1 MSEEDRNDW
10 SKKNYTAPVGRQ
22 LSLPNQSLKM
32 GFRITKIDLPV
43 VTFVGVY
50 RSASQHPLVQ
60 MNASAGLHGL
70 NA

>member
-1 MSEEDRNDW
+1 M
-10 SKKNYTAPVGRQ
+10 Y
-22 LSLPNQSLKM
+22 
-32 GFRITKIDLPV
+32 LPV